1 MIVDERTKAT
11 SYHLIPEVSW
21 IVKCSDSRGVLM
33 DAAQMAAPP
42 SDFFTEFYE
51 PRCASGY
58 RFLAGLR
65 HGPYMKIQISRDV
78 EAHFGCRSDLGD
90 ELETRHTARVGHLT
104 VELSCGPAT
113 PTRTNK
119 RHCTGLT
126 EPAAQRVARQ
136 LQRLVRRHGAP
147 HATGRLRC

>member
-104 VELSCGPAT
+104 VESQLRAGDAGSHEQQTLYRADGVGPAAGG
-113 PTRTNK
+113 PS
-119 RHCTGLT
+119 
-126 EPAAQRVARQ
+126 AA
-136 LQRLVRRHGAP
+136 
-147 HATGRLRC
+147 ATG

>member
-21 IVKCSDSRGVLM
+21 IVKCSNSRGVLM

-42 SDFFTEFYE
+42 GDFFTEFYE

-90 ELETRHTARVGHLT
+90 ELEAYCA
-104 VELSCGPAT
+104 CGP
-113 PTRTNK
+113 PN
-119 RHCTGLT
+119 G
-126 EPAAQRVARQ
+126 
-136 LQRLVRRHGAP
+136 
-147 HATGRLRC
+147 

>member
-33 DAAQMAAPP
+33 DAAQMTAPP

-65 HGPYMKIQISRDV
+65 HRPYMKIQISRDV

-104 VELSCGPAT
+104 GNRQNNIVLGEAVRL
-113 PTRTNK
+113 
-119 RHCTGLT
+119 HCLQSNRDGLDRDGDISHYP
-126 EPAAQRVARQ
+126 EA
-136 LQRLVRRHGAP
+136 GW
-147 HATGRLRC
+147 LRIGSA

>member
-90 ELETRHTARVGHLT
+90 ELETRHTARVGRLT
-104 VELSCGPAT
+104 GNRQNNIVLG
-113 PTRTNK
+113 
-119 RHCTGLT
+119 
-126 EPAAQRVARQ
+126 VA
-136 LQRLVRRHGAP
+136 V
-147 HATGRLRC
+147 RLRRLQSNRDGLDRDGDISHYPEAGWLRIGWA